1 MAKKALAVK
10 ADSREVA
17 VIKSAYTIALSPAA
31 MLKIKEMQELVE
43 YAAEQT
49 ALAVDVTIEDEESD
63 AIGKNLLVNLRKAR
77 KAGEELQSFFTTPL
91 EASKKTVIA
100 TFKAIGAEAKEQE
113 QRLAKES
120 GDLYMKTLNEAREA
134 AAEAQRKVDDAAA
147 KARKL
152 GQAPKRHEILAE
164 PTQPLPE
171 KTVVTENGSVGMGS
185 EFRPLFERGV
195 NLELVP
201 RQYLVLSESLVRA
214 AVKGGVRVIPGIV
227 IEECAKLAVR

>member
-1 MAKKALAVK
+1 MAKKALAVRAP

-31 MLKIKEMQELVE
+31 MLKIKEMQDLVE

-49 ALAVDVTIEDEESD
+49 ELAQSVSIKDADSD
-63 AIGKNLLVNLRKAR
+63 AEGKNLLVNLRKCR
-77 KAGEELQSFFTTPL
+77 KTAEELQKFFTSPL

-100 TFKAIGAEAKEQE
+100 SFKALGLNASIQE
-113 QRLAKES
+113 DRLAKEA
-120 GDLYMKTLNEAREA
+120 GAFYMAGVNAAREA
-134 AAEAQRKVDDAAA
+134 AAVAQAKIDEAAA

-152 GQAPKRHEILAE
+152 GQAPKPVFQA
-164 PTQPLPE
+164 PAVQAPE
-171 KTVVTENGSVGMGS
+171 KTQTTDNGSVGMGT
-185 EFRPLFERGV
+185 EWKAQFHEGV

-214 AVKGGVRVIPGIV
+214 AVASGVRVIPGIV
-227 IEECAKLAVR
+227 IREVPKLAVR

>member
-1 MAKKALAVK
+1 MAKKAIAAVK
-10 ADSREVA
+10 KDIAAVA
-17 VIKSAYTIALSPAA
+17 TVKGAYTIALSPVAL
-31 MLKIKEMQELVE
+31 LKLKEMQELVE
-43 YAAEQT
+43 YANEQT
-49 ALAVDVTIEDEESD
+49 ELARSVTIEDEASD
-63 AIGKNLLVNLRKAR
+63 AEGKNLLVNLRKAR
-77 KAGEELQSFFTTPL
+77 KTGEDMQKFFTSPL

-100 TFKAIGAEAKEQE
+100 AFKALGAEAAEQE

-134 AAEAQRKVDDAAA
+134 AAEAQRKVDEAAA

-152 GQAPKRHEILAE
+152 GQAPRPAPTE
-164 PTQPLPE
+164 PVQALPE

-201 RQYLVLSESLVRA
+201 RQYLVLSEALVRA

>member
-1 MAKKALAVK
+1 MAAKKSVAVR
-10 ADSREVA
+10 ADTQEVA
-17 VIKSAYTIALSPAA
+17 TVKSAYHIALSPVAL
-31 MLKIKEMQELVE
+31 LKLKELEELVE
-43 YAAEQT
+43 YAKEQT
-49 ALAVDVTIEDEESD
+49 ERAVDVSITDVSSD
-63 AIGKNLLVNLRKAR
+63 AVGKDILVNLRKAR
-77 KAGEELQSFFTTPL
+77 KTGEDLQKFFTSPL

-100 TFKAIGAEAKEQE
+100 AFKALGAEAAEQE

-120 GDLYMKTLNEAREA
+120 GDLYMKTMNEAREA
-134 AAEAQRKVDDAAA
+134 AAEKQRKQDEAAA

-152 GQAPKRHEILAE
+152 GQTPKPVFTE
-164 PTQPLPE
+164 PVQALPE

-201 RQYLVLSESLVRA
+201 RQYLVLSEALVRA

>member
-1 MAKKALAVK
+1 MAKKALAVVK
-10 ADSREVA
+10 DSKEVA
-17 VIKSAYTIALSPAA
+17 VVKGAYTIALSPVAL
-31 MLKIKEMQELVE
+31 LKLKEMQELVE

-63 AIGKNLLVNLRKAR
+63 AVGKNLLVNLRKAR
-77 KAGEELQSFFTTPL
+77 KAGEELQSFFTSPL

-134 AAEAQRKVDDAAA
+134 AAEAQRKVDEAAA

-152 GQAPKRHEILAE
+152 GQAPKRELPAE

-195 NLELVP
+195 NLDLVP
-201 RQYLVLSESLVRA
+201 RQYLKLDEAAVRA
-214 AVKGGVRVIPGIV
+214 AVKSGVRVIPGIV
-227 IEECAKLAVR
+227 VEECAKLAVR